1 MVKESEVIE
10 VNIEAR
16 VQKLF
21 LNAIELLGGLKQ
33 LCDYRSLTWLPA
45 LARAAYAVV
54 LKEEYNK
61 TDDEIAQEVG
71 LSKQSVRNI
80 LQSNPELVKEKIKK
94 IKDFME
100 EEGKELRGHI
110 AGAIVKLAY
119 NLSKEDS

>member
-1 MVKESEVIE
+1 MIKESEVIE

-61 TDDEIAQEVG
+61 TNIIKQMMKYLKKLDFQNS
-71 LSKQSVRNI
+71 LSERYCNPI
-80 LQSNPELVKEKIKK
+80 LN
-94 IKDFME
+94 
-100 EEGKELRGHI
+100 
-110 AGAIVKLAY
+110 
-119 NLSKEDS
+119 

>member
-71 LSKQSVRNI
+71 LSKQSVRKI
-80 LQSNPELVKEKIKK
+80 LQSNPELVK
-94 IKDFME
+94 
-100 EEGKELRGHI
+100 
-110 AGAIVKLAY
+110 
-119 NLSKEDS
+119 